1 MAKWL
6 VTDTKSDWMTCW
18 LTFPWRAEWPTKK
31 MTCFCF
37 KLVLEWQHE
46 RLMAWLNDFTIDCL
60 YDVLSYFFSEFLLSA
75 QSFLRASELKPS
87 LSLYLKLP
95 LLWDTSLVSFV
106 LPEPTPLSA
115 PSSPKYLKLFLTPWL
130 SISPTFLP
138 TVLLWGGQTIGF
150 CQQPPLEPNL
160 PSSRNRSS
168 FRHSRGMLTFLG
180 LGDMGHHSYKQFFRN
195 NCGIHSIATSH
206 SLVRYSA
213 Q

>member
-1 MAKWL
+1 MIEWL
-6 VTDTKSDWMTCW
+6 VDWLFRGGLSD
-18 LTFPWRAEWPTKK
+18 
-31 MTCFCF
+31 
-37 KLVLEWQHE
+37 
-46 RLMAWLNDFTIDCL
+46 RLRKWHVFVSNWFLNDSMNGWWHGSMTLRLTACMTFWATSS
-60 YDVLSYFFSEFLLSA
+60 LSSSSPRKVSFEPLSWN
-75 QSFLRASELKPS
+75 P

>member
-75 QSFLRASELKPS
+75 QSFLRTSELKPS

-130 SISPTFLP
+130 SISPFSRRFFSEGGKPLVSVNNLLLSQIFPAAATDPAFG
-138 TVLLWGGQTIGF
+138 TAAECWRFWVLVIWGTTATNNSSETIAGSTR
-150 CQQPPLEPNL
+150 LL
-160 PSSRNRSS
+160 
-168 FRHSRGMLTFLG
+168 
-180 LGDMGHHSYKQFFRN
+180 HHIR
-195 NCGIHSIATSH
+195 
-206 SLVRYSA
+206 
-213 Q
+213 

>member
-1 MAKWL
+1 MARW
-6 VTDTKSDWMTCW
+6 
-18 LTFPWRAEWPTKK
+18 
-31 MTCFCF
+31 
-37 KLVLEWQHE
+37 
-46 RLMAWLNDFTIDCL
+46 L
-60 YDVLSYFFSEFLLSA
+60 YDWLPVWRFELLLLWVPP
-75 QSFLRASELKPS
+75 LRAKFPS
-87 LSLYLKLP
+87 SLWAETLSLYLKLP

-150 CQQPPLEPNL
+150 CQQPLLEPNL

-195 NCGIHSIATSH
+195 NCGIHSIATSR